1 MAADT
6 YPTEPRHDGRG
17 SQSLDTPVASSFDPS
32 LDPTIRS
39 LFEQQAAIQ
48 AKLAALLPAKHD
60 PNSRL
65 ELDMLR
71 HKLRALEAYAENQS
85 QSLTLY
91 PHLIHINS
99 YADTHTHTCMLVIF
113 ICQSPGS
120 LTLFKISPLPYGPSQ
135 KPRKLA
141 RCSINANALRAH

>member
-6 YPTEPRHDGRG
+6 YPAEPRHDGRG
-17 SQSLDTPVASSFDPS
+17 SQSLDTPVASAFDPS

-60 PNSRL
+60 PHSRL

-85 QSLTLY
+85 QSHALY
-91 PHLIHINS
+91 PH
-99 YADTHTHTCMLVIF
+99 HTH
-113 ICQSPGS
+113 ICTQV
-120 LTLFKISPLPYGPSQ
+120 
-135 KPRKLA
+135 
-141 RCSINANALRAH
+141 